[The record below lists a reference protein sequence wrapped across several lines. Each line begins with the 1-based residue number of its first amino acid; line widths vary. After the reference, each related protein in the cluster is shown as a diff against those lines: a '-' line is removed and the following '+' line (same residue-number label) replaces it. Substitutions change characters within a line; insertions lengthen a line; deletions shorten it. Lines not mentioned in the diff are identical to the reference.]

1 MSEYRIEE
9 IRDEGGRVVRWEIY
23 HEDELIR
30 TFTDRIK
37 AEAEL
42 ERLQK
47 QEKFPQP

>member
-9 IRDEGGRVVRWEIY
+9 IREEGGRIVRWEIY

-30 TFTDRIK
+30 SFTDK
-37 AEAEL
+37 AEAEAEL

-47 QEKFPQP
+47 EETFPQA